1 MLNFATLFSVFVL
14 WIPYSRKIWQGIKFG
29 SLAVHVCVKTAKLKS
44 ANFFLRV
51 HVRMVI
57 PYHTAKFKS
66 TNDVKNVVLG
76 QTAKFNDRQY
86 FRLYGIYAKNSRSSC
101 YKFNFK
107 PAQRAQNILQTAK
120 QV

>member
-44 ANFFLRV
+44 A
-51 HVRMVI
+51 
-57 PYHTAKFKS
+57 
-66 TNDVKNVVLG
+66 
-76 QTAKFNDRQY
+76 KFNDRQY

-107 PAQRAQNILQTAK
+107 PAQRARNILQTAK